1 MILSRE
7 KMMRLCKKMI
17 SSSMQISERTE
28 LFVFQTRSLRHGLV
42 NMEYGITAYHLRF
55 LRQFRNKV
63 KI

>member
-1 MILSRE
+1 
-7 KMMRLCKKMI
+7 MI

-28 LFVFQTRSLRHGLV
+28 LFVYQTRSLRHGLV

-55 LRQFRNKV
+55 LRQFRNEV